1 MENIAEKIGDQYIT
15 WQTGERVFITAPT
28 GSGKTYFCFHV
39 LLPYAIQNNQKIL
52 YLVNRKALKLQLE
65 EEKRSIASE
74 MAAKGILEAEK
85 AISIL
90 TYQSLE
96 EAFKNGKSLINTYYR
111 WIICDE
117 AHYFLKDSLFN
128 SATCLSY
135 TEVMQKSSM
144 ATIIFMSAT
153 MDRLI
158 DFVKRDTKKW
168 ESDGVNEV
176 SRMLGHK
183 KDHEYSL
190 EKDYRYLDI
199 HTFRKKDDIPDI
211 IAGDPYKKW
220 LIFYNNIED
229 GNQMRTELK
238 KRELD
243 AIFVDAA
250 YEENAES
257 LETVQYI
264 AKKQQLNHRIL
275 IATSALDNGISIQ
288 DRELRNLIILADTEE
303 DFIQMLGRKR
313 KDEQKVTLYICYQDK
328 NTFRQRKRYLEKI
341 NQTRKTYEKIYQQL
355 IPQQEISEKI
365 FVWHNAMLL
374 TFILGQA
381 FKDPDFLLNC
391 RKFLTVVNWNINQA
405 CPIVENMFSNLEMNY
420 RVWFYQQQIERI
432 EKEGDDA
439 FLKTQLE
446 WLGLNESDT
455 QKVVI
460 SGSEE
465 EKSKLRD
472 SIQEVLDEYVGKSLD
487 KNENLEL
494 KARVKTDLINLL
506 NHYQKHDTKKMVDSL
521 KKNDRPISTG
531 NFNDIM
537 KTIDLK
543 YKMTSKRNPQRY
555 CIRKVED

>member
-39 LLPYAIQNNQKIL
+39 LLPYAIQNNQNIL

-65 EEKRSIASE
+65 EEKQSIASE
-74 MAAKGILEAEK
+74 MAAKGILGAEK

-96 EAFKNGKSLINTYYR
+96 EAAKNGNSLINKYYYR

-135 TEVMQKSSM
+135 FEVMQKSSI
-144 ATIIFMSAT
+144 ATVIFMSAT
-153 MDRLI
+153 MNRLI
-158 DFVKRDTKKW
+158 DFVEGDTKKW
-168 ESDGVNEV
+168 KLDGVNEV
-176 SRMLGHK
+176 SRILGHK
-183 KDHEYSL
+183 KNHEYSM

-199 HTFRKKDDIPDI
+199 HTFRKKDDIPGI
-211 IAGDPYKKW
+211 VAGDPNKKW

-229 GNQMRTELK
+229 GNQMCTELK
-238 KRELD
+238 KREMD
-243 AIFVDAA
+243 AIFLDAT
-250 YEENAES
+250 YGENAES
-257 LETVQYI
+257 FETVQYI

-313 KDEQKVTLYICYQDK
+313 KDEQKVTLYICCRDK
-328 NTFRQRKRYLEKI
+328 NTFCQRKRYLEKI
-341 NQTRKTYEKIYQQL
+341 NQTRKTYEETHRRL
-355 IPQQEISEKI
+355 IPQQGISAWYNAI
-365 FVWHNAMLL
+365 FL
-374 TFILGQA
+374 TSILGQA

>member
-1 MENIAEKIGDQYIT
+1 MENITEKIGDQYIT
-15 WQTGERVFITAPT
+15 WQAGERVFITAPT

-39 LLPYAIQNNQKIL
+39 LFPYAFQNHQNIL

-65 EEKRSIASE
+65 QEKQSIASE
-74 MAAKGILEAEK
+74 MAAKGILGAER

-153 MDRLI
+153 MERLI

-168 ESDGVNEV
+168 DSEGVNEV

-190 EKDYRYLDI
+190 EKNYRYLDI

-243 AIFVDAA
+243 AIFVDAT
-250 YEENAES
+250 YGENAES

-264 AKKQQLNHRIL
+264 AEKQQLNHRIL
-275 IATSALDNGISIQ
+275 ITTSALDNGISIQ

-313 KDEQKVTLYICYQDK
+313 KDEQKVTLYICCQDK

-341 NQTRKTYEKIYQQL
+341 NQTRKTYEEMYQRYQRSVL
-355 IPQQEISEKI
+355 QQGISA
-365 FVWHNAMLL
+365 WHNATFL

-381 FKDPDFLLNC
+381 FKDPDFLLSC
-391 RKFLTVVNWNINQA
+391 RKFLTIVNRDINQT
-405 CPIVENMFSNLEMNY
+405 CPIVENQFSCIEMNY
-420 RVWFYQQQIERI
+420 RICFYQQQMECL

-455 QKVVI
+455 QKVMI
-460 SGSEE
+460 RGSEE

-487 KNENLEL
+487 KDENLEL

-521 KKNDRPISTG
+521 KKNDRPISSG
-531 NFNDIM
+531 NFDAIM
-537 KTIDLK
+537 KIIDLK
-543 YKMTSKRNPQRY
+543 YKMTSNRNPQIY
-555 CIRKVED
+555 CIQKVED